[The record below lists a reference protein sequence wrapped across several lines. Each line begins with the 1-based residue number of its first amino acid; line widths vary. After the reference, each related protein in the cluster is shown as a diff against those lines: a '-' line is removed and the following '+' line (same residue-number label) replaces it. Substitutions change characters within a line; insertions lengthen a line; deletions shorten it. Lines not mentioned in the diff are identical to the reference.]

1 MKILKINNP
10 HWLHAIAPQIDE
22 FVKIVNVPGIYGQTL
37 ATYFLNT
44 IQHGRNLAE
53 FWVAF
58 KDDTPIAF
66 AHWFVKGLPHV
77 GKVELDFIYS
87 WEKEPEA
94 ADLLIDEFKRFG
106 DRHHAP
112 LYEGEAI
119 DEQRFRIFQRHTKK
133 RGLELIKQSQI
144 TFIGR
149 KINESDKDLREDTN
163 TETPI

>member
-1 MKILKINNP
+1 MKIVKINNP

-77 GKVELDFIYS
+77 GKVELDFIYV
-87 WEKEPEA
+87 WENDSEA
-94 ADLLIDEFKRFG
+94 TDLLIDEFIRFG
-106 DRHHAP
+106 DKHNAP
-112 LYEGEAI
+112 LYEGDII
-119 DEQRFRIFQRHTKK
+119 DEVRFRLFSRHAKK
-133 RGLELIKQSQI
+133 RGLEAIKQPFVI
-144 TFIGR
+144 FIGR
-149 KINESDKDLREDTN
+149 KNNDKNSGEDT
-163 TETPI
+163 